1 MSPNARAAL
10 YMIASMAAFTFN
22 DTCMKLAGVDVPLAQ
37 LVLLRGLIACALIYG
52 LARHL
57 GALRFDL
64 PRTDWLM
71 LGLRALGEA
80 SATYFFL
87 SALLH
92 MPIANLTAL
101 MQALPLAV
109 TLGASV
115 FFGEKV
121 GWRRY
126 AAIGVGFCGMLLIVR
141 PGPEGFTLHALYGL
155 ASVACVT
162 LRDLATRR
170 LSAQVPSLTVAL
182 TSAFAVTGL
191 AAIGSVGAEWVP
203 LDKRL
208 GLLIACAAVF
218 VFFGYL
224 FSVMVMRLGDI
235 SFTAPFR
242 YTGLLWA
249 LVLGWLVFEQWPDG
263 ITMLGAGVVVASGLF
278 TFHRE
283 RVVAAS

>member
-1 MSPNARAAL
+1 M
-10 YMIASMAAFTFN
+10 MASMAAFTIN
-22 DTCMKLAGVDVPLAQ
+22 DTCVKVLGSEMPLLQ
-37 LVLLRGLIACALIYG
+37 IVTLRGALACVLIYA

-64 PRTDWLM
+64 PAGDWVL

-87 SALLH
+87 NALLH
-92 MPIANLTAL
+92 MPLANLTAL
-101 MQALPLAV
+101 LQVLPLAV
-109 TLGASV
+109 TLGAAV

-126 AAIGVGFCGMLLIVR
+126 AAIGIGFCGMLLIVR
-141 PGPEGFTLHALYGL
+141 PGPEGFSLDAIYGL

-162 LRDLATRR
+162 LRDLATRK

-182 TSAFAVTGL
+182 TSALSVAGL
-191 AAIGSVGAEWVP
+191 AAIGSASVDWVP
-203 LDKRL
+203 LDLRL
-208 GLLIACAAVF
+208 GLLVACAAVF

-224 FSVMVMRLGDI
+224 FSVMVMRTGEV
-235 SFTAPFR
+235 SFSAPFR
-242 YTGLLWA
+242 YTGLVWA
-249 LVLGWLVFEQWPDG
+249 LVLGWLVFDHWPTPL
-263 ITMLGAGVVVASGLF
+263 TMLGAGIVVASGLF

-283 RVVAAS
+283 RVVKAAS